1 MTALIVGTV
10 LAVAALAFV
19 LLPLFRDEVAAET
32 MVRRSSSIDR
42 SEGDRERAVD
52 ALREIEFDRET
63 GKLSDADYT
72 ALKASYTQRAL
83 VAMRAESEL
92 ASPPPVVDID
102 PVEMAVRRYRARR
115 SACPDCGPRPEHDA
129 AYCSTC
135 GLYLDGACA
144 HCGAEVEARGARYCG
159 SCGHTLAA

>member
-19 LLPLFRDEVAAET
+19 LLPLFRDDVAAGA
-32 MVRRSSSIDR
+32 MSRRPPSVDR

-92 ASPPPVVDID
+92 APPHAADID

-115 SACPDCGPRPEHDA
+115 TACPDCGPRPEPDA

-135 GLYLDGACA
+135 GLYLEGACA